1 MQAETEPRLAELIG
15 SLSLATDV
23 AAGLAMETA
32 MRTCVLACA
41 LAQELRL
48 SREEHVDTY
57 YTALLRFIGCTAFS
71 HEIAEYAGGD
81 DLHFMRVMTPVDAVR
96 PANVLSTIVT
106 KVGAGRGP
114 LTRAAA
120 VAKTLLD
127 PQAPRKL
134 ATAHC
139 DLAVKLGDRIGM
151 HAGVLKALGQI
162 YERYD
167 GKGFP
172 AGLAR
177 ERISLPA
184 RLMQVAWRAEVHRSL
199 EGVEPAKDV
208 VRERA
213 GSELDPEIAQRFLQ
227 HADDLLQ
234 RVGESSAWEA
244 FLAAEP
250 APVVCVARTRLKDIA
265 TAFAHYVDIKTPYT
279 LGHSTAV
286 AQLAQAAAAQAGYP
300 ANEREDVY
308 IAALLHDIGNVSL
321 PNGIWNK
328 RGALNPLEW
337 ERVHQHTY
345 HTERILSRSQLFA
358 PYARIAAAHHERLD
372 GSGYHR
378 AASGAALTPLAR
390 LLAAADA
397 YQAMTEERAYRP
409 ALSAS
414 DAARVL
420 TEEARAG
427 RFDRH
432 AVECVL
438 SAAGLASP
446 ARGRAAWPASLSDR
460 EVEVLC
466 LVARGLTNK
475 QVARRLK
482 ISDRTVQHHLAHIY
496 EKTGVSTRAAAAVF
510 AVEKG
515 LIGP

>member
-1 MQAETEPRLAELIG
+1 MPDTQPRLAELIG
-15 SLSLATDV
+15 SLSLATDIAV
-23 AAGLAMETA
+23 GLAMETA
-32 MRTCVLACA
+32 MRTCVLASA
-41 LAQELRL
+41 LAQEFGL
-48 SREEHVDTY
+48 SHQEQVDTY

-71 HEIAEYAGGD
+71 HEIASYAGGD
-81 DLHFMRVMTPVDAVR
+81 DLHFMRVMTPVDATK
-96 PANVLSTIVT
+96 PGNVLSTIVT
-106 KVGAGRGP
+106 KVGAGHGP
-114 LTRAAA
+114 LARAAA
-120 VAKTLLD
+120 VTKTLLD
-127 PQAPRKL
+127 PQAPKKM
-134 ATAHC
+134 AAAHC
-139 DLAVKLGDRIGM
+139 DLAVKLGDRLGM
-151 HAGVLKALGQI
+151 SAGVLQALGQI

-167 GKGFP
+167 GKGSP

-177 ERISLPA
+177 ERVSLPA

-199 EGVEPAKDV
+199 EGMAAATHV

-213 GSELDPEIAQRFLQ
+213 GSELDPGIAQKFLQ
-227 HADDLLQ
+227 RADDFLR
-234 RVGESSAWEA
+234 RVDGSSAWET

-250 APVVCVARTRLKDIA
+250 APVVRVARTRLKDIA

-286 AQLAQAAAAQAGYP
+286 AQLAEGAAAHAGYS

-308 IAALLHDIGNVSL
+308 IAGLLHDIGNVSL

-328 RGALNPLEW
+328 RGSLNPLEW

-345 HTERILSRSQLFA
+345 HTERILSRSELFA
-358 PYARIAAAHHERLD
+358 PYARIAAAHHERID

-378 AASGAALTPLAR
+378 AATGTALTPLAR
-390 LLAAADA
+390 LLAVADA

-409 ALSAS
+409 AFTAN
-414 DAARVL
+414 DAARTL

-427 RFDRH
+427 KFDRN
-432 AVECVL
+432 AVEAVL
-438 SAAGLASP
+438 SAAGMAPTRTHSS
-446 ARGRAAWPASLSDR
+446 WPASLSDR

-515 LIGP
+515 LIER